1 MLSAILFNLYSIFY
15 TLKSF
20 ILKKNKMSDVTRGGQ
35 FLVKETKCE
44 DIFTPEDFNEEQLMM
59 RDSVKE
65 FVDKELWPNKDRF
78 EKKDYALTEESMRKA
93 GDLGFLSVAVPEA
106 YGGMGMGFV
115 NTVLVCDYISGAT
128 GSFSTA
134 FGAHT
139 GIGTMPIT
147 LYGTEEQKQKYVP
160 KLASGEWFGA
170 YCLTEPG
177 AGSDA
182 NSGKTKAVL
191 SEDGKTYSITG
202 QKMWISNAGFCSVF
216 IVFARIGDDK
226 NITGFIVE
234 NSDDNGI
241 SMNEEEHKLGI
252 RASSTRQ
259 VFFNETKIPA
269 ENMLSERGNG
279 FKIAMNALN
288 VGRIKLAAACLDAQR
303 RVITNATAYANERMQ
318 FNTPISQFGA
328 IRSKLADMATNCYA
342 GESATYRAAKDIE
355 NRITA
360 REAEGST
367 HQDAELKGVEEY
379 AIECSILKVAVSE
392 DVQACADEGIQ
403 IFGGMGFSEDT
414 PMESAWRDARIARIY
429 EGTNEINRMLSVGML
444 IKKAMKG
451 HVDLLGPA
459 TKVAEELMGIP
470 SFDTPDYSELFAEE
484 KEMIGKLK
492 KAFLM
497 VAGSAVQKFGTEL
510 DSHQQILM
518 AASDMLIE
526 VYMAEST
533 ILRTEKL
540 AKKEGEDKVQEQ
552 IAMAKLY
559 LYQAVDIVIQKGKES
574 IVSFAEGDEQRM
586 MLMGLRRFTK
596 YTNMP
601 NIVGLR
607 ETITSKLVAENEY
620 CF

>member
-1 MLSAILFNLYSIFY
+1 
-15 TLKSF
+15 
-20 ILKKNKMSDVTRGGQ
+20 MSDKTRGGQ
-35 FLVKETKCE
+35 FLVKETPCE

-65 FVDKELWPNKDRF
+65 FVDKEIWPNKDRF
-78 EKKDYALTEESMRKA
+78 EKKDYAFTEQSMKKA

-115 NTVLVCDYISGAT
+115 NTCLVCDYISGAT

-147 LYGTEEQKQKYVP
+147 LYGTEAQKQKYVP
-160 KLASGEWFGA
+160 KLATGEWFGA

-191 SEDGKTYSITG
+191 SEDGTHYKITG
-202 QKMWISNAGFCSVF
+202 QKMWISNAGFCSLF
-216 IVFARIGDDK
+216 IVFARIEDDK

-234 NSDDNGI
+234 NESSNGI

-259 VFFNETKIPA
+259 VFFNETKVPV

-303 RVITNATAYANERMQ
+303 RVTSGAVKYANERMQ
-318 FNTPISQFGA
+318 FNTAIAQFGA
-328 IRSKLADMATNCYA
+328 IRYKLAEMATSCYA

-355 NRITA
+355 DRIQI
-360 REAEGST
+360 RESDGSS
-367 HQDAELKGVEEY
+367 HQEAELKGVEEY

-392 DVQACADEGIQ
+392 DVQNCADEGIQ

-414 PMESAWRDARIARIY
+414 PMESAWRDARISRIY

-444 IKKAMKG
+444 IKKAFKG

-459 TKVAEELMGIP
+459 TKVQEELMGIP

-497 VAGSAVQKFGTEL
+497 VAGGAVQKYGPEL
-510 DSHQQILM
+510 DGHQQLLM
-518 AASDMLIE
+518 AAADILIE
-526 VYMAEST
+526 IYMAEST
-533 ILRTEKL
+533 LLRTEKL
-540 AKKEGEDKVQEQ
+540 AKNKGEANAKEQ

-559 LYQAVDIVIQKGKES
+559 LYKAVDIVTQKGKES
-574 IVSFAEGDEQRM
+574 IISFAEGDEQRM

-607 ETITSKLVAENEY
+607 ETITTKLVAENEY

>member
-1 MLSAILFNLYSIFY
+1 
-15 TLKSF
+15 
-20 ILKKNKMSDVTRGGQ
+20 
-35 FLVKETKCE
+35 
-44 DIFTPEDFNEEQLMM
+44 FTPEDFSEEQIMM
-59 RDSVKE
+59 RDSVRE
-65 FVDKELWPNKDRF
+65 FSDKELWAQKDRF
-78 EKKDYALTEESMRKA
+78 EKKDYAYTEATMRKA
-93 GDLGFLSVAVPEA
+93 GEMGFLGVSVPEA
-106 YGGMGMGFV
+106 YGGLGMGFV
-115 NTVLVCDYISGAT
+115 DTVLVCDYISGST

-139 GIGTMPIT
+139 GIGTMPIL
-147 LYGTEEQKQKYVP
+147 LYGTEEQKQKYIP

-191 SEDGKTYSITG
+191 SADGSHYLITG
-202 QKMWISNAGFCSVF
+202 QKMWISNAGFCSLF

-234 NSDDNGI
+234 NDPSNGI
-241 SMNEEEHKLGI
+241 TMGEEEHKLGI

-259 VFFNETKIPA
+259 VFFSDTKVPV

-303 RVITNATAYANERMQ
+303 RVTTGSVQYANERIQ
-318 FNTPISQFGA
+318 FNTPIAQFGA
-328 IRSKLADMATNCYA
+328 IRSKLAEMATACYA
-342 GESATYRAAKDIE
+342 GESAVYRASKDIE
-355 NRITA
+355 NRIQA
-360 REAEGST
+360 REAAGSS
-367 HQDAELKGVEEY
+367 HQEAELKGVEEY

-392 DVQACADEGIQ
+392 DMQHCADEGIQ

-451 HVDLLGPA
+451 HVDLLNPA
-459 TKVAEELMGIP
+459 MKVAEELMGIP
-470 SFDTPDYSELFAEE
+470 DFNIPDYTELFAEE
-484 KEMIGKLK
+484 KEMLVKLK

-497 VAGSAVQKFGTEL
+497 VAGSAVQKFGPDL
-510 DSHQQILM
+510 DSHQELLM
-518 AASDMLIE
+518 AAADMLIE
-526 VYMAEST
+526 IYMAEST
-533 ILRTEKL
+533 LLRTEKL
-540 AKKEGEDKVQEQ
+540 AKKNGAENVKEQ
-552 IAMAKLY
+552 IAMAQLY
-559 LYQAVDIVIQKGKES
+559 LYQAVDTISAKGKEG

-601 NIVGLR
+601 NVGALR
-607 ETITSKLVAENEY
+607 ETIASKVIAANSY

>member
-1 MLSAILFNLYSIFY
+1 MKDI
-15 TLKSF
+15 
-20 ILKKNKMSDVTRGGQ
+20 TRGGQ

-44 DIFTPEDFNEEQLMM
+44 DIFTPEDFNEDQIMM

-65 FVDKELWPNKDRF
+65 FVDKELWAHKDKF
-78 EKKDYALTEESMRKA
+78 EKKDYAYTEECMRKA
-93 GDLGFLSVAVPEA
+93 GELGFLGVAVPEA
-106 YGGMGMGFV
+106 YGGLGMGFI
-115 NTVLVCDYISGAT
+115 NTMLVCDYISGAT

-147 LYGTEEQKQKYVP
+147 LYGTEEQKLKYVP
-160 KLASGEWFGA
+160 KLASGEWFGS

-191 SEDGKTYSITG
+191 SADGTHYVISG
-202 QKMWISNAGFCSVF
+202 QKMWISNAGFCNLM
-216 IVFARIGDDK
+216 IVFARIEDDK

-234 NSDDNGI
+234 YDPNNNNGI
-241 SMNEEEHKLGI
+241 TLGEEEHKLGI

-259 VFFNETKIPA
+259 VFFNDTKVPV
-269 ENMLSERGNG
+269 ENMLAGRGEG

-288 VGRIKLAAACLDAQR
+288 VGRIKLAAACLEAQR
-303 RVITNATAYANERMQ
+303 RTVTGAVKYANERVQ
-318 FNTPISQFGA
+318 FKTPIANFGA
-328 IRSKLADMATNCYA
+328 IQAKLAEMATNTYA
-342 GESATYRAAKDIE
+342 GESASYRAAGSIE
-355 NRITA
+355 ERIEA
-360 REAEGST
+360 RIAEGNT
-367 HQDAELKGVEEY
+367 HQEAELKGVEEF

-392 DVQACADEGIQ
+392 DVQSCTDEGIQ

-444 IKKAMKG
+444 VKKAMKG

-459 TKVAEELMGIP
+459 MAVAEELMGIP
-470 SFDTPDYSELFAEE
+470 SFETPDYTELFAEE
-484 KEMIGKLK
+484 KELIGKLK

-497 VAGSAVQKFGTEL
+497 VAGAAVQKFGPDLE
-510 DSHQQILM
+510 SHQQLLM

-526 VYMAEST
+526 IYMAEST

-540 AKKEGEDKVQEQ
+540 VKKVGESQAQEQ
-552 IAMAKLY
+552 IAMAQLY
-559 LYQAVDIVIQKGKES
+559 LYHAVDIVSQKGKEGV
-574 IVSFAEGDEQRM
+574 VSFAEGDEQRM
-586 MLMGLRRFTK
+586 MLMGLRRYTK
-596 YTNMP
+596 YVNMP
-601 NIVGLR
+601 NVVALR
-607 ETITSKLVAENEY
+607 EKIAAKLITENQY
-620 CF
+620 AF

>member
-1 MLSAILFNLYSIFY
+1 MADTIE
-15 TLKSF
+15 
-20 ILKKNKMSDVTRGGQ
+20 KNVTRGGQ

-44 DIFTPEDFNEEQLMM
+44 DIFTPEDFSEEQLMM

-65 FVDKELWPNKDRF
+65 FVDKELWAHKDRF
-78 EKKDYALTEESMRKA
+78 EKKDYAYTESSMRKA
-93 GDLGFLSVAVPEA
+93 GELGLLGVAVPEE
-106 YGGMGMGFV
+106 YGGLGMGFV
-115 NTVLVCDYISGAT
+115 STMLVCDYISGAT

-147 LYGTEEQKQKYVP
+147 LYGTEEQKKKYVP
-160 KLASGEWFGA
+160 KLATGEWFGA

-191 SEDGKTYSITG
+191 SEDGTHYLITG

-234 NSDDNGI
+234 NDPSNGI

-259 VFFNETKIPA
+259 VFFNETKVPV

-303 RVITNATAYANERMQ
+303 RVTSGAVKYANERIQ
-318 FNTPISQFGA
+318 FNTSISSFGA
-328 IRSKLADMATNCYA
+328 IRSKLAEMATNAYA
-342 GESATYRAAKDIE
+342 GESASYRAAKDIE
-355 NRITA
+355 DRIAA
-360 REAEGST
+360 REAEGTS
-367 HQDAELKGVEEY
+367 HQEAELKGVEEY

-392 DVQACADEGIQ
+392 DVQSCSDEGIQ

-459 TKVAEELMGIP
+459 MKVQEELMGIP
-470 SFDTPDYSELFAEE
+470 SFDTPDFSELFAEE
-484 KEMIGKLK
+484 KVIIANLK
-492 KAFLM
+492 KVFLM
-497 VAGSAVQKFGTEL
+497 VAGSAVQKYGPEL
-510 DSHQQILM
+510 DAHQQLLM
-518 AASDMLIE
+518 AASDILIE
-526 VYMAEST
+526 IYMAEST

-540 AKKEGEDKVQEQ
+540 AKAQGEDKVQEQ

-559 LYQAVDIVIQKGKES
+559 LYKAVDIVNLRGKEG
-574 IVSFAEGDEQRM
+574 IASFAEGDEQRM
-586 MLMGLRRFTK
+586 MLMGLKRFTK
-596 YTNMP
+596 YTNLP
-601 NIVGLR
+601 NVVALR
-607 ETITSKLVAENEY
+607 EKIAAKLVAEDTY

>member
-1 MLSAILFNLYSIFY
+1 MAD
-15 TLKSF
+15 K
-20 ILKKNKMSDVTRGGQ
+20 TRGGQ
-35 FLVKETKCE
+35 FIVKETKCE

-65 FVDKELWPNKDRF
+65 FIDKEVWPNKERF
-78 EKKDYALTEESMRKA
+78 EKRDFAFTVECMRKA
-93 GDLGFLSVAVPEA
+93 GEMGLLSISVPEA

-115 NTVLVCDYISGAT
+115 DTVLVCDYISGAT
-128 GSFSTA
+128 GSFSSA

-139 GIGTMPIT
+139 GIGTLPIT
-147 LYGTEEQKQKYVP
+147 LYGTEDQKQKYVP
-160 KLASGEWFGA
+160 KLATGEWFGA

-191 SEDGKTYSITG
+191 SDDGTHYKITG
-202 QKMWISNAGFCSVF
+202 QKMWITNAGFCSLF

-234 NSDDNGI
+234 NDPNNGI

-259 VFFNETKIPA
+259 VFFADTKVPI

-303 RVITNATAYANERMQ
+303 RVITNATKYANERVQ
-318 FNTPISQFGA
+318 FNTPIAQFGA
-328 IRSKLADMATNCYA
+328 IRYKLAEMATSCYA
-342 GESATYRAAKDIE
+342 GQSATYRAAKDIE
-355 NRITA
+355 DKIKD
-360 REAEGST
+360 REAAGDS
-367 HQDAELKGVEEY
+367 HQDSELKGIEEY

-392 DVQACADEGIQ
+392 DIQNCADEGIQ
-403 IFGGMGFSEDT
+403 ILGGMGFSEDT

-444 IKKAMKG
+444 IKKAFKG

-459 TKVAEELMGIP
+459 TKVQEELMGIP
-470 SFDTPDYSELFAEE
+470 SFETPDYSELFAEE
-484 KEMIGKLK
+484 KEMIGNLK
-492 KAFLM
+492 KVFLM
-497 VAGSAVQKFGTEL
+497 VAGGAVQKYGTNL
-510 DSHQQILM
+510 DGHQQLLM
-518 AASDMLIE
+518 AAADILIE
-526 VYMAEST
+526 IYMAEST

-540 AKKEGEDKVQEQ
+540 AKKVGEAKAQEQ

-559 LYQAVDIVIQKGKES
+559 LYKAVDVITQKGKES
-574 IVSFAEGDEQRM
+574 VISFTEADEQRM

-601 NIVGLR
+601 NIIALR
-607 ETITSKLVAENEY
+607 EMITTKLVVENEY

>member
-1 MLSAILFNLYSIFY
+1 MDDI
-15 TLKSF
+15 
-20 ILKKNKMSDVTRGGQ
+20 TRGGQ

-44 DIFTPEDFNEEQLMM
+44 DVFTPEDFSEEQIMM
-59 RDSVKE
+59 RESVKE
-65 FVDKELWPNKDRF
+65 FVDKEIWPNKNRF
-78 EKKDYALTEESMRKA
+78 EAKDYKFTEEVMRKA
-93 GDLGFLSVAVPEA
+93 GDMGFLSVAVPEA

-115 NTVLVCDYISGAT
+115 DTCLVCDYISGAT

-147 LYGTEEQKQKYVP
+147 LYGTETQKQKYVP

-191 SEDGKTYSITG
+191 SADGKNYSVTG
-202 QKMWISNAGFCSVF
+202 GKMWISNAGFCSLF
-216 IVFARIGDDK
+216 IVFARIENDK
-226 NITGFIVE
+226 NITGFIIE
-234 NSDDNGI
+234 NDPSNGI
-241 SMNEEEHKLGI
+241 TMNEEEHKLGI

-259 VFFNETKIPA
+259 VFFADTKVPV
-269 ENMLSERGNG
+269 ENMLAGRGEG

-303 RVITNATAYANERMQ
+303 RVTTNAVNYANERIQ
-318 FNTPISQFGA
+318 FNTPISSFGA
-328 IRSKLADMATNCYA
+328 IRYKLAEMATSAYA

-355 NRITA
+355 NRIQL
-360 REAEGST
+360 REAEGTS
-367 HQDAELKGVEEY
+367 HQEAELKGVEEF

-392 DVQACADEGIQ
+392 DVQNCADEGIQ
-403 IFGGMGFSEDT
+403 IYGGMGFSEDT

-459 TKVAEELMGIP
+459 SKVQEELMGIP

-484 KEMIGKLK
+484 KELIGKLK

-497 VAGSAVQKFGTEL
+497 VAGGAVQKYGPDL
-510 DSHQQILM
+510 DAHQQLLM
-518 AASDMLIE
+518 AAADMLIE
-526 VYMAEST
+526 IYLAEST

-540 AKKEGEDKVQEQ
+540 AKKEGEEKVKEQ

-559 LYQAVDIVIQKGKES
+559 LYKAVDVVTQKGKES
-574 IVSFAEGDEQRM
+574 IISFAEGDEQRM

-607 ETITSKLVAENEY
+607 ETITTKLVAENAY

>member
-1 MLSAILFNLYSIFY
+1 MEDI
-15 TLKSF
+15 
-20 ILKKNKMSDVTRGGQ
+20 TRGGQ

-44 DIFTPEDFNEEQLMM
+44 NIFTPEDFSEEQLMM

-65 FVDKELWPNKDRF
+65 FVDKEIWPFKDRF
-78 EKKDYALTEESMRKA
+78 EKKDYALTEETMRKA
-93 GDLGFLSVAVPEA
+93 GDMGFLSIAVPEA

-115 NTVLVCDYISGAT
+115 DTCLVCDYISGAT

-191 SEDGKTYSITG
+191 SEDETHYKITG
-202 QKMWISNAGFCSVF
+202 QKMWISNAGFCSLF
-216 IVFARIGDDK
+216 IVFARIEDDK
-226 NITGFIVE
+226 NITGFILE
-234 NSDDNGI
+234 NTQDNGI
-241 SMNEEEHKLGI
+241 SFGEEEHKLGI

-259 VFFNETKIPA
+259 VFFNETKVPVA
-269 ENMLSERGNG
+269 NMLSERGNG

-303 RVITNATAYANERMQ
+303 RVTSNAISYANDRVQ
-318 FNTPISQFGA
+318 FNTPIASFGA
-328 IRSKLADMATNCYA
+328 IRAKLAEMATSTYA
-342 GESATYRAAKDIE
+342 GESATYRAAQDIE
-355 NRITA
+355 TRIKI
-360 REAEGST
+360 REAEGVS
-367 HQDAELKGVEEY
+367 HQEAELKGVEEF

-392 DVQACADEGIQ
+392 DVQNCADEGIQ
-403 IFGGMGFSEDT
+403 VYGGMGFSEDT

-451 HVDLLGPA
+451 QVDLLGPA
-459 TKVAEELMGIP
+459 MKVQEELMGIP
-470 SFDTPDYSELFAEE
+470 SFDTPDYSELFSEE

-497 VAGSAVQKFGTEL
+497 VAGGAIQKFGTDLEA
-510 DSHQQILM
+510 HQQLLM
-518 AASDMLIE
+518 AAADMLIE
-526 VYMAEST
+526 IYMAEST
-533 ILRTEKL
+533 VLRTEKL
-540 AKKEGEDKVQEQ
+540 AKKQGETNVQEQ

-559 LYQAVDIVIQKGKES
+559 LYQAVDIVTQKGKEG

-601 NIVGLR
+601 NVVGLR
-607 ETITSKLVAENEY
+607 EIITAKLVAENKY

>member
-1 MLSAILFNLYSIFY
+1 MAD
-15 TLKSF
+15 TVE
-20 ILKKNKMSDVTRGGQ
+20 KNVTRGGQ

-44 DIFTPEDFNEEQLMM
+44 DIFTPEDFTEEQLMM

-65 FVDKELWPNKDRF
+65 FVDKELWANKDRF
-78 EKKDYALTEESMRKA
+78 EKKDYAYTEECMKKA
-93 GDLGFLSVAVPEA
+93 GDLGLLGVAVPEA
-106 YGGMGMGFV
+106 YGGLGMGFV
-115 NTVLVCDYISGAT
+115 STMLVCDYISGAT

-191 SEDGKTYSITG
+191 SEDGTHYKITG
-202 QKMWISNAGFCSVF
+202 QKMWISNAGFCSLF

-226 NITGFIVE
+226 NITGFILE
-234 NSDDNGI
+234 NSNDNGI
-241 SMNEEEHKLGI
+241 SMGEEEHKLGI

-259 VFFNETKIPA
+259 VFFNETKVPV

-303 RVITNATAYANERMQ
+303 RVISGSVQYANERIQ
-318 FNTPISQFGA
+318 FNTAISQFGA
-328 IRSKLADMATNCYA
+328 IRSKLAEMATSCYA
-342 GESATYRAAKDIE
+342 GESASYRAAKDVE
-355 NRITA
+355 DRISA
-360 REAEGST
+360 REAEGIS
-367 HQDAELKGVEEY
+367 HQEAELKGVEEY

-392 DVQACADEGIQ
+392 DVQNCADEGIQ

-459 TKVAEELMGIP
+459 MKVTEELMGIP
-470 SFDTPDYSELFAEE
+470 SFETPDYSELFAEE
-484 KEMIGKLK
+484 KEMITKLK

-497 VAGSAVQKFGTEL
+497 VAGGAVQKYGPDL
-510 DSHQQILM
+510 DAHQQLLM
-518 AASDMLIE
+518 AASDILIE
-526 VYMAEST
+526 IYMAEST

-540 AKKEGEDKVQEQ
+540 AKKEGEAKVQEQ

-559 LYQAVDIVIQKGKES
+559 LYKAVDIVTQKGKES
-574 IVSFAEGDEQRM
+574 VISFAEGDEQRM

-607 ETITSKLVAENEY
+607 ETITTKLVAENAY